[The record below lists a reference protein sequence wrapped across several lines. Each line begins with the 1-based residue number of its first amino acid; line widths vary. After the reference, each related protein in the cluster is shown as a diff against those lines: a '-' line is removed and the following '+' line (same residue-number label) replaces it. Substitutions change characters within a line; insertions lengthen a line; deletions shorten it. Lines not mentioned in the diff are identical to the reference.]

1 MNTLETPLRKKILKR
16 LREEGGFWYHPA
28 GNPMTMAGIP
38 DLIGC
43 MNGMFVGLEVK
54 RPGNQATQLQAYTL
68 ERIKAAGGV
77 AGVVHSVEEAL
88 ELLRSVTQ
96 PPAGDKPKAESSS

>member
-1 MNTLETPLRKKILKR
+1 MDTLEAPLRKKILKR

-43 MNGMFVGLEVK
+43 YKGRFVGLEVK
-54 RPGNQATQLQAYTL
+54 RPGKPLTQLQAHTL
-68 ERIKAAGGV
+68 KRIKAAGGV
-77 AGVVHSVEEAL
+77 AAVVHSVEEAL
-88 ELLRSVTQ
+88 EALQSVTQ
-96 PPAGDKPKAESSS
+96 SPSGEVPETESSS

>member
-1 MNTLETPLRKKILKR
+1 VNTLETPLRKKILKR

-43 MNGMFVGLEVK
+43 YEGRFVGLEVK
-54 RPGNQATQLQAYTL
+54 RPGKPLTQLQAHTL
-68 ERIKAAGGV
+68 KQIKAAGGV
-77 AGVVHSVEEAL
+77 AAVVHSVEEAMTV
-88 ELLRSVTQ
+88 LRSVTRS
-96 PPAGDKPKAESSS
+96 PSGDNKEIESSS